1 MKLNTTTFVLIAA
14 SLIFSNCNKDEPA
27 ATAQILP
34 GVGITGIKIGQP
46 AQQAIDVYGTVA
58 PSSGGA
64 GGTYT
69 HFLLYLSQGVVVYC
83 EISSS
88 ATFSPTMLVDR
99 INLTAPYSG
108 KTEKGIGIGSTK
120 TAVEAA
126 YGAPVSSSAF
136 FGDTFSNGLRV
147 LYDSAGTVVEE
158 ITVE

>member
-1 MKLNTTTFVLIAA
+1 MKHTSTAFILICA
-14 SLIFSNCNKDEPA
+14 SLLFSNCKKDDPA
-27 ATAQILP
+27 AGGQILP

-46 AQQAIDVYGTVA
+46 AQQAIDVYGSVA
-58 PSSGGA
+58 PSYGGV

-69 HFLLYLSQGVVVYC
+69 HFLLYLTEGVAVYC
-83 EISSS
+83 EPSSS
-88 ATFSPTMLVDR
+88 STFSPTMLVKS
-99 INLTAPYSG
+99 INLTTPYSG
-108 KTEKGIGIGSTK
+108 KTAEGIGIGSTK

-126 YGAPVSSSAF
+126 YGAPVSTSAF